1 MKEFNIISSIGILLI
16 LVFSCTDNN
25 STEAKEQVALFE
37 ESSSDWVEGGDANWN
52 FSNGE
57 LIGTADSTVGFVM
70 TKSVYNNFELTL
82 DFKPDSTINSGIFIR
97 CDSLDISATDCY
109 EINIWDLNPN
119 QNYRTGA
126 IVLRTEPLSFV
137 ETLNKW
143 NAYKILVDED
153 HIQIW
158 VDGVLTTDF
167 HNNELK
173 EGHIGLQAS
182 GTGSIQFKNVRLKKI
197 GH

>member
-1 MKEFNIISSIGILLI
+1 MKELTIIGSIGILCI
-16 LVFSCTDNN
+16 LMFSCTANH
-25 STEAKEQVALFE
+25 STEEQEQVTLFGE
-37 ESSSDWVEGGDANWN
+37 NSSDWVEGGDANWD

-119 QNYRTGA
+119 QDYRTGA

-143 NAYKILVDED
+143 NTYKILVDED

-182 GTGSIQFKNVRLKKI
+182 GTGNIQFRNVRLKKI
-197 GH
+197 VH